1 MPEDWIRF
9 LCTKCHMIHKTI
21 SDLLTN
27 EDIQSYDTRYKNLF
41 RIPKDTINSTSLN
54 ARLWNILNFKI
65 YVHVQLSKFKS
76 GVRSAINKL

>member
-1 MPEDWIRF
+1 
-9 LCTKCHMIHKTI
+9 MIHKTI

-27 EDIQSYDTRYKNLF
+27 EDIQSHDTRYKNLF

-54 ARLWNILNFKI
+54 AGLWNILNFKI

-76 GVRSAINKL
+76 GAVNYVVNNTPEIKYYK